1 MTSVDTAEEAVELA
15 HGVQQLQVLAKAG
28 FNLTKF
34 VTNDRKVLDTIPT
47 EHRAKGVKN
56 LNLNDDN
63 LPTERTLGVL

>member
-15 HGVQQLQVLAKAG
+15 HGVQQVLAKAG